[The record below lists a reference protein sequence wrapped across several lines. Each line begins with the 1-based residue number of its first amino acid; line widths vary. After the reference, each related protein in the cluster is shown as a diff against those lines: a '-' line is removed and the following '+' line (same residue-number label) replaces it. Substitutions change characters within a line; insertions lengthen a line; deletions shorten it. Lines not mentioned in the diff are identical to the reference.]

1 MGRMKGKRTTRNALN
16 NVAIADEAIGFL
28 GTVASEVRT
37 RAQATETPPVEE
49 SNLVSRLLSY

>member
-1 MGRMKGKRTTRNALN
+1 MARMKGKRQTRNPPKKF
-16 NVAIADEAIGFL
+16 AIADEAIGFL

-37 RAQATETPPVEE
+37 RALATETPPVEE